1 MKPIG
6 IARGRRERTA
16 ELPSIDPS
24 VLVPSARAPL
34 DPRFALEFERPIVEL
49 EAKIAELRQL
59 TPLSP
64 GGGQMDAE
72 IARLERR
79 ARELE
84 REIFDGLSPWQTVL
98 VSRHPLRPFTLDYVA
113 ALVEDFVELHGD
125 RAFRDDP
132 AIVGGV
138 GRFRGTPA
146 MIIGHQKGRGTKEN
160 LKRSFGMP
168 RPEGYR
174 KARRLMELAA
184 QKKLPILTFID
195 TPGAYP
201 GIDAEERGQ
210 AEAIARN
217 LEVMSR
223 LPVPIIATVIGEGG
237 SGGALALGVADRVL
251 MLRYSV
257 FSVISPEGC
266 ASILWKDQR
275 AVETAARELRMTATD
290 LVELGVADQIIEE
303 PDGGAHREPELAAR
317 RVGDAIEAALAEVGA
332 LDVPVR
338 LEQRYQ
344 KFRAIGSFSEPDGA
358 AG

>member
-1 MKPIG
+1 MAGKGPG
-6 IARGRRERTA
+6 VKRQSGGGA
-16 ELPSIDPS
+16 EVAAIM
-24 VLVPSARAPL
+24 PSARAPL
-34 DPRFALEFERPIVEL
+34 DPRFALEFERPIIDL
-49 EAKIAELRQL
+49 ENKIGDLRRL
-59 TPLSP
+59 
-64 GGGQMDAE
+64 GGGQMDVE

-84 REIFDGLSPWQTVL
+84 REIFAGLSPWHKVL
-98 VSRHPLRPFTLDYVA
+98 LSRHPLRPFTLDYVGH
-113 ALVEDFVELHGD
+113 LVEGFVELHGD

-138 GRFRGTPA
+138 GRFRGTA
-146 MIIGHQKGRGTKEN
+146 VILIGHQKGRGTKEN

-184 QKKLPILTFID
+184 QKGLPILTFID

-251 MLRYSV
+251 MLAYSV
-257 FSVISPEGC
+257 YSVISPEGC

-275 AVETAARELRMTATD
+275 AVETAAKELKLSARD
-290 LVELGVADQIIEE
+290 LHELGVADRVVDE
-303 PDGGAHREPELAAR
+303 PDGGAHREPEAAAR
-317 RVGDAIEAALAEVGA
+317 RVGDAIEQALAEVAGLSVEA
-332 LDVPVR
+332 R
-338 LEQRYQ
+338 LEQRYR
-344 KFRAIGSFSEPDGA
+344 KFRTIGAFTEGA
-358 AG
+358 G